1 MISVV
6 KVKHDEVAAGIP
18 ARLFKSDQ
26 PGLADGAQSRD
37 FIWVG
42 DVVDV
47 HDLAD
52 GDARRSAACSTSAP
66 APPAPTWISR
76 DAVCDAAGKPRA
88 IQFIDMPDSLRGQYQ
103 SFTQAPMDRL
113 RAAGYARPFTPLE
126 EGIRRYVQDHLSGPD
141 LYV

>member
-1 MISVV
+1 V
-6 KVKHDEVAAGIP
+6 KVKHGEVAAGIP

-26 PGLADGAQSRD
+26 PGLADGAQARD

-47 HDLAD
+47 MLWIMETPSVSGLFNLGTGVARTYRDLA
-52 GDARRSAACSTSAP
+52 
-66 APPAPTWISR
+66 

-88 IQFIDMPDSLRGQYQ
+88 CQFIDMPESLRGQYQ

-113 RAAGYARPFTPLE
+113 RAAGYTRQFTPLE

-141 LYV
+141 LFV